1 MTHSDILDEAV
12 SQDADFDFGIKFYET
27 SSFTTEKTDDFE
39 IGKMIYLEVNPSVPL
54 IDELDFAV
62 QTCRMTY
69 NQLSYAFYEN
79 VSFFSI
85 ELDDNCE
92 FDKIV

>member
-12 SQDADFDFGIKFYET
+12 SQDAELDFDITFYET
-27 SSFTTEKTDDFE
+27 SSFSTEKTDDFE

-79 VSFFSI
+79 VSSAQVLLI
-85 ELDDNCE
+85 SQ
-92 FDKIV
+92 IG

>member
-1 MTHSDILDEAV
+1 MNEAV
-12 SQDADFDFGIKFYET
+12 SQDTDFDFGIKFYET
-27 SSFTTEKTDDFE
+27 SSFETEKTDDFE

-54 IDELDFAV
+54 IDELDFVV

-79 VSFFSI
+79 VS
-85 ELDDNCE
+85 
-92 FDKIV
+92 